1 MKLKKRKPVGRTGER
16 STLVIYIDCD
26 NEDFD
31 WLRRKIMPVVEE
43 ELDEMLSSMIWLE
56 GDVVLSWERAS
67 GPAGS
72 GDPRGLV
79 HGEQALPTSPSPAKS
94 ASSA

>member
-31 WLRRKIMPVVEE
+31 WLRRKIMPVVE
-43 ELDEMLSSMIWLE
+43 D
-56 GDVVLSWERAS
+56 AS
-67 GPAGS
+67 
-72 GDPRGLV
+72 
-79 HGEQALPTSPSPAKS
+79 
-94 ASSA
+94 